1 MLSAGEVVSSRVMT
15 IATAAYTFIKVIMA
29 IINIVRAKR
38 WRDPVVQVVRN
49 INLIDAF
56 VSLLALETSM
66 VAVFGDGTDKLIP
79 LSATLGFV
87 VFAGTVVM
95 ALHMIIKAGV
105 ELARIRKRTASSV
118 KGDGNE

>member
-1 MLSAGEVVSSRVMT
+1 MET
-15 IATAAYTFIKVIMA
+15 
-29 IINIVRAKR
+29 
-38 WRDPVVQVVRN
+38 
-49 INLIDAF
+49 
-56 VSLLALETSM
+56 LLMVGFAVAL
-66 VAVFGDGTDKLIP
+66 V
-79 LSATLGFV
+79 GFV